1 MYIIKSDVA
10 AVRAVGALIEWGLLH
25 EEHLMKPS
33 SELDA
38 HETDDGYVG
47 VSIIPWIINNGDHW
61 SFDLGL
67 DHIIVKSF
75 YFFRPNIVPLG
86 EDLSLDGYAEQC
98 VAVIT
103 SWITEHVTV
112 GQDGYVVIH

>member
-25 EEHLMKPS
+25 EERLIRPPS
-33 SELDA
+33 SKLDA
-38 HETDDGYVG
+38 HETRYVRLG
-47 VSIIPWIINNGDHW
+47 IIPWIINNGDRW

-75 YFFRPNIVPLG
+75 YFPRPGVVPLG
-86 EDLSLDGYAEQC
+86 EYPSLDGYAEQC
-98 VAVIT
+98 IPVIA
-103 SWITEHVTV
+103 SWIVEHVTV

>member
-25 EEHLMKPS
+25 EERLVKPS

-47 VSIIPWIINNGDHW
+47 VIIIPWIINNGDRW

-67 DHIIVKSF
+67 GGTVVKSF
-75 YFFRPNIVPLG
+75 YFSRPNIVPLG
-86 EDLSLDGYAEQC
+86 EDPSLDGYAEQC
-98 VAVIT
+98 VAVIA
-103 SWITEHVTV
+103 SWIVEHVTV
-112 GQDGYVVIH
+112 GQDGSVVIH